1 MRKIRHHIIIVFGMF
16 LTTATAQD
24 LNNDL
29 DAASAYTKAEELAF
43 NGDIVAA
50 RGILESTDTDRS
62 ANAESGALLARIY
75 SWEGRYDR
83 ARERFNNITSKERGN
98 SDVWIAAIKNE
109 LYANNDAT
117 ALGLANKALF
127 YLKENDEVTRLR
139 DLALKNIENH
149 NYPEWETEDVI
160 KVPKA
165 PKNAETRSEGKA
177 ILAKNAMD
185 PTGAVVEGKSD
196 KADPEKTISRNRVAI
211 ANSFSIFD
219 AVYDPMVF
227 SSISYRRQTKLGSII
242 PRINYSNRLNK
253 NGIQYDLDLY
263 PKFSKRLYAY
273 LNYGYSRASIY
284 PQQKVGGD
292 LYANLPGA
300 IEVSAGMRYINF
312 ETRNIT
318 VVTNSLGHYRGNY
331 YFSLRSY
338 ITPQSN
344 NLTRVSGNLLV
355 RKYLKD
361 AESFIGVNAGLGYSP
376 ELRQLRDGDELLSE
390 TLLYIESQRLSFEY
404 QFSAKNTPNIYR
416 ANLGVTRQELVFD
429 TGNFFWSISA
439 GITYQVKF

>member
-1 MRKIRHHIIIVFGMF
+1 MQKIRHHFILLFGMF
-16 LTTATAQD
+16 LTAASAQD
-24 LNNDL
+24 MNNDL
-29 DAASAYTKAEELAF
+29 DAAGAYNKAEDLAF

-50 RGILESTDTDRS
+50 RGILEAIDTNRS
-62 ANAESGALLARIY
+62 SNAESGALLARIY
-75 SWEGRYDR
+75 SWEGDYDR
-83 ARERFNNITSKERGN
+83 ARERFNMITSNERGN
-98 SDVWIAAIKNE
+98 ADAWIAAIKNE

-117 ALGLANKALF
+117 ALGLANKALI
-127 YLKENDEVTRLR
+127 YLKENEEVARLR
-139 DLALKNIENH
+139 DLALKNIEH
-149 NYPEWETEDVI
+149 HTYTEWETEDVI
-160 KVPKA
+160 KVPKTS
-165 PKNAETRSEGKA
+165 KKAESPAEGKA

-185 PTGAVVEGKSD
+185 PTGAVVAGESV

-227 SSISYRRQTKLGSII
+227 SSISYRRQTKFGSII

-263 PKFSKRLYAY
+263 PKLAKRLYAY

-284 PQQKVGGD
+284 PRQKVGGD

-312 ETRNIT
+312 DTRNIT
-318 VVTNSLGHYRGNY
+318 VVTNSLGYYHGNY

-338 ITPQSN
+338 ITPQPN

-361 AESFIGVNAGLGYSP
+361 AESFFGVNAGMGYSP

-439 GITYQVKF
+439 GITYQVQF

>member
-1 MRKIRHHIIIVFGMF
+1 MFGMF
-16 LTTATAQD
+16 LTVASAQD
-24 LNNDL
+24 LNDDL
-29 DAASAYTKAEELAF
+29 DTASAYAEAEDLAF

-50 RGILESTDTDRS
+50 RGILESIETQLPG
-62 ANAESGALLARIY
+62 NAQSGVLLARIY
-75 SWEGRYDR
+75 SWEGRYDM
-83 ARERFNNITSKERGN
+83 ARERFNNITSNDRGN
-98 SDVWIAAIKNE
+98 ADVWIAAIKNE

-117 ALGLANKALF
+117 ALGLSNKALF
-127 YLKENDEVTRLR
+127 YLKQNDEVTRLR
-139 DLALKNIENH
+139 ALALKNIENH
-149 NYPEWETEDVI
+149 TYPEWDTEDAI
-160 KVPKA
+160 KVPKV
-165 PKNAETRSEGKA
+165 PMKGETQSEGKA

-185 PTGAVVEGKSD
+185 LTGAVVEGESKKEDS
-196 KADPEKTISRNRVAI
+196 EKTISRNRVAI

-284 PQQKVGGD
+284 PRQKVGGD

-300 IEVSAGMRYINF
+300 IEVSGGMRYINF

-318 VVTNSLGHYRGNY
+318 VVTNSLGYYRGNY

-439 GITYQVKF
+439 GITYEVKF

>member
-1 MRKIRHHIIIVFGMF
+1 M
-16 LTTATAQD
+16 
-24 LNNDL
+24 
-29 DAASAYTKAEELAF
+29 
-43 NGDIVAA
+43 
-50 RGILESTDTDRS
+50 
-62 ANAESGALLARIY
+62 LLARIY
-75 SWEGRYDR
+75 SWEGRYDQ
-83 ARERFNNITSKERGN
+83 ARERFNNITSNDRGN
-98 SDVWIAAIKNE
+98 ADVWIAAIKNE

-117 ALGLANKALF
+117 ALGLSNKALF

-139 DLALKNIENH
+139 ALALKNIENH
-149 NYPEWETEDVI
+149 TYPEWDTEDAI

-165 PKNAETRSEGKA
+165 PNKTETRSEEKA

-185 PTGAVVEGKSD
+185 PTGAVVEGESD
-196 KADPEKTISRNRVAI
+196 KADKEKTASRNRVAI

-253 NGIQYDLDLY
+253 NGIQYDIDLY
-263 PKFSKRLYAY
+263 PKFAKRLYAY

-284 PQQKVGGD
+284 PRQKVGGD

-312 ETRNIT
+312 ETRNVT
-318 VVTNSLGHYRGNY
+318 VVTNSLGYYRGNY

-361 AESFIGVNAGLGYSP
+361 AESFVGVNAGLGYSP